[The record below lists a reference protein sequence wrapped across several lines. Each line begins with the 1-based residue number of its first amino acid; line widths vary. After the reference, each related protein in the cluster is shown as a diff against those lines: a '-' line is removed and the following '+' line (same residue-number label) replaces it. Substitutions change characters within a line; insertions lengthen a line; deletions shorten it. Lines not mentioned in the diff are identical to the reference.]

1 MLVDVVCPDGVG
13 EGDLISITHPDA
25 PELSYDVAVPA
36 EVRPGVTFQVELPDM
51 QQQQQQQQHQV
62 AIPLPPEP
70 PERRLPSVG
79 PAVAVVAPEGVP
91 ENTDGK
97 LTPAAA
103 EALHNIMEALFE
115 YDDLDAFIDEN
126 AAQFASY
133 QPEGE
138 QRAPCLRGL
147 KPASPL
153 APNLL
158 LPCTVQV

>member
-1 MLVDVVCPDGVG
+1 MWPWQPQN
-13 EGDLISITHPDA
+13 ES
-25 PELSYDVAVPA
+25 
-36 EVRPGVTFQVELPDM
+36 
-51 QQQQQQQQHQV
+51 
-62 AIPLPPEP
+62 
-70 PERRLPSVG
+70 
-79 PAVAVVAPEGVP
+79 
-91 ENTDGK
+91 
-97 LTPAAA
+97 TPAAA